1 MAEERNQRE
10 LFEGQ
15 KPVQDRRVGDRRKN
29 GRRKSDKP
37 SKLVELLKALVVVV
51 ITVAFVKLFDL

>member
-1 MAEERNQRE
+1 MAEERNQRN

-15 KPVQDRRVGDRRKN
+15 GPTQDRRVGDRRKN

-51 ITVAFVKLFDL
+51 VTVAFVKLFDL